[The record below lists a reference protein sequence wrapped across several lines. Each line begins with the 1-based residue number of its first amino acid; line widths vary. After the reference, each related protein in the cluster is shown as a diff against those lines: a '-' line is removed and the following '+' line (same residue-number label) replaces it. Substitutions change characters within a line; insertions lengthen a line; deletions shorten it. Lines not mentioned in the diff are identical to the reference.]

1 MGSFNEALLNPAGRK
16 EAWERERE
24 RGGKALLSS
33 VHISPSG
40 DAVAPYSSSSLL
52 HSTFTSSFTLALSLA
67 ILNTQRRYL
76 FFFLLLL
83 LHRMDVED
91 VNLLKE
97 QRVAYINSLIC
108 EGHLDEQFKQVQ
120 MLQDAN
126 NPEFVVDLIN
136 LYCQDSENILAELS
150 RSLNED
156 APDFKK
162 IDASVHQLKGSSASV
177 GANQVK
183 LACIELRTCCEQ
195 ANKHGCIDA
204 LNTIKQKFY
213 ILQNKLETLVQL
225 EGKIQALE
233 DAHL

>member
-1 MGSFNEALLNPAGRK
+1 
-16 EAWERERE
+16 
-24 RGGKALLSS
+24 
-33 VHISPSG
+33 
-40 DAVAPYSSSSLL
+40 
-52 HSTFTSSFTLALSLA
+52 
-67 ILNTQRRYL
+67 
-76 FFFLLLL
+76 
-83 LHRMDVED
+83 MDVED

-120 MLQDAN
+120 MLQDDN

-150 RSLNED
+150 RSLNEE

-162 IDASVHQLKGSSASV
+162 IDASVHQLKGSSA
-177 GANQVK
+177 
-183 LACIELRTCCEQ
+183 R
-195 ANKHGCIDA
+195 CIDA